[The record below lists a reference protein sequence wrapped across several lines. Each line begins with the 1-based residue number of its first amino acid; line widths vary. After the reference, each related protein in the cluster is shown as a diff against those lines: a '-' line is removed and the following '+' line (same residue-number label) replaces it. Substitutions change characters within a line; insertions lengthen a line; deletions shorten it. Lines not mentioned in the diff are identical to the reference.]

1 MTRKRRAE
9 TAALGNSN
17 TTRAAN
23 TCFES
28 PAMTFKRSTEVKGQ
42 CGSRE
47 CDIYGRKKFIA
58 QIWRPEVSTGPCFY
72 DVYTGCEVRVKSKRT
87 KGGKRGQKL
96 LDVIQ
101 VWPH

>member
-47 CDIYGRKKFIA
+47 CDIYGRKNVLHNYK
-58 QIWRPEVSTGPCFY
+58 IWRPEVSTGPCFY
-72 DVYTGCEVRVKSKRT
+72 DVHTGCEVRVKSKWT
-87 KGGKRGQKL
+87 KGGKKRS
-96 LDVIQ
+96 
-101 VWPH
+101 